1 MLYSANY
8 FNLHTLFICYFS
20 VEEDDVEG
28 DEGEDENKNQDD
40 IYNYDYWGGYDY
52 SNIFNDD
59 DLYPTNDTD
68 DQG

>member
-1 MLYSANY
+1 MQQY
-8 FNLHTLFICYFS
+8 TLFICNFS

-40 IYNYDYWGGYDY
+40 IYNYDYWGGYDL
-52 SNIFNDD
+52 NDD